1 LRAVMRSKEALCSP
15 SDVSRLLLGAFGRLG
30 LVLSRDQKSI
40 TALFNHPKSFLLL
53 SFYAFD
59 GGLTKSL
66 ASI

>member
-1 LRAVMRSKEALCSP
+1 LCSQ
-15 SDVSRLLLGAFGRLG
+15 SDVSRPLLGVFGRLG

-40 TALFNHPKSFLLL
+40 ITLFEHPKPFLLL
-53 SFYAFD
+53 SFYEFD